1 MGDTLA
7 NGGIAFS
14 WLHDYDDDDENPSS
28 ANLIPKQSVSHMN
41 GSYPSV
47 QPTRKR
53 YLWEVIS
60 LFEFMFIIYFASGVV
75 DGDGYKIYF
84 LCCYL
89 VKQGVEKVIKYGL
102 TRGYQTMPDLVSVLN
117 LRPLEAFDCDAL
129 NKGGKAGPKKLS
141 SLGPIK
147 TREWGADK
155 SLGKPG
161 FPSGHTTCQYL
172 YFTLHLLNMINVKNQ
187 KRKLNLRSWVLMV
200 LFTVLV
206 ILTPVARVQLK
217 CHTTVQVVAGVVVGI
232 GLGAVAFAVSQKLVH
247 TYPKFQQAYLNFY
260 SEPIY
265 SHHK

>member
-1 MGDTLA
+1 MVVVSSLTK
-7 NGGIAFS
+7 
-14 WLHDYDDDDENPSS
+14 DE
-28 ANLIPKQSVSHMN
+28 SHR
-41 GSYPSV
+41 SV
-47 QPTRKR
+47 QGPISTRKR

-102 TRGYQTMPDLVSVLN
+102 TRGYQTMPDLVSSLN
-117 LRPLEAFDCDAL
+117 IRPLEAFDCDAL
-129 NKGGKAGPKKLS
+129 NKGGKAGPKEPS
-141 SLGPIK
+141 SLEKKSIETG
-147 TREWGADK
+147 EWGSDK

-217 CHTTVQVVAGVVVGI
+217 CHTKVQVMAGVVVGI
-232 GLGAVAFAVSQKLVH
+232 CLGAVAFAVSQKLVH
-247 TYPKFQQAYLNFY
+247 TYPRFQQAYLNFY